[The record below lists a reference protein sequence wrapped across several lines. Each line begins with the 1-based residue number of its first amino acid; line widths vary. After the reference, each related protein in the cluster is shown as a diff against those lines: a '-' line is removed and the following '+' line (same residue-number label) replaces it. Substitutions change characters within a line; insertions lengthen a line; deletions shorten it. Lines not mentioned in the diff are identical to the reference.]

1 MNPKV
6 SIVVLNWN
14 GLNDTIE
21 CLESLKKITYSN
33 YEVIVVDNGSKGND
47 VNILENKYR
56 EYIKIIKNKENLGFT
71 GGNNKGIQKA
81 IENGESKYILL
92 LNNDTIVEPNFLT
105 ELVKVAEKDEQ
116 IAIVGSI
123 IINYYTKEVVFTNGE
138 IDKKLKIKARLDY
151 LNSSAEWWETRLVN
165 GASMMFKVEY
175 ILKYDL
181 FLNDDLFL
189 NQEEVDLS
197 IRVRKERLKLAIAG
211 KSKVYHKE
219 GRSTGGGLSSIT
231 VYYTIRNRILLA
243 KKFLSWDKKI
253 IFWVLFLF
261 ARSVRSV
268 EWFIM
273 GKWNLIL
280 ITYFAFLDGIKG
292 ISGKTK
298 RKLD

>member
-81 IENGESKYILL
+81 IEDGESKYILL

-123 IINYYTKEVVFTNGE
+123 IINYYTKKVVFTNGE

>member
-1 MNPKV
+1 M
-6 SIVVLNWN
+6 
-14 GLNDTIE
+14 
-21 CLESLKKITYSN
+21 
-33 YEVIVVDNGSKGND
+33 
-47 VNILENKYR
+47 
-56 EYIKIIKNKENLGFT
+56 
-71 GGNNKGIQKA
+71 
-81 IENGESKYILL
+81 L

-151 LNSSAEWWETRLVN
+151 LNSSEEWWETRLVN